1 MSCQQRTFSKDAYPI
16 AKPNEENLGAAHDI
30 VVRQMLQAWTWSNQN
45 CIQPCGGNHCDDVDV
60 GKWREI
66 GASRRLAGLL
76 ELESGNAWSELASQC
91 CGRYQHKD
99 LQQSQ
104 QGMVNAALD
113 ARRGEKQNAAASY
126 AVAG

>member
-1 MSCQQRTFSKDAYPI
+1 
-16 AKPNEENLGAAHDI
+16 
-30 VVRQMLQAWTWSNQN
+30 MLQAWTWRDQN
-45 CIQPCGGNHCDDVDV
+45 SIQPCGSNHCDDVDA

-104 QGMVNAALD
+104 HGMVNAALD